1 MKDSTYEAGMAV
13 RRRVLGDA
21 HVNRATQNATDF
33 DAEFQEMITRHAWG
47 DIWTRPGL
55 DLRARSLITI
65 AILAT
70 LNREEELKLH
80 LRATRNTGASRDDV
94 KELLMQVAV
103 YAGVPA
109 ANAAVRIAKQVFE
122 EIAQD
127 STKAGAR

>member
-21 HVNRATQNATDF
+21 HVNRATQNTTDF
-33 DAEFQEMITRHAWG
+33 DAEFQELITRHAWG

-55 DLRARSLITI
+55 DLRTRSLITI

-70 LNREEELKLH
+70 LGREEELKLH
-80 LRATRNTGASRDDV
+80 LRATRNTGASQDDV

-109 ANAAVRIAKQVFE
+109 ANSAVRIAKQVFE
-122 EIAQD
+122 EFAQELAK
-127 STKAGAR
+127 SGAR

>member
-21 HVNRATQNATDF
+21 HVNRAAQNTTDF
-33 DAEFQEMITRHAWG
+33 DAEFQELITRHAWG

-55 DLRARSLITI
+55 DLRTRSLITI

-70 LNREEELKLH
+70 LGREEELKLH
-80 LRATRNTGASRDDV
+80 LRATRNTGASQDDV

-109 ANAAVRIAKQVFE
+109 ANSAMRIAKQVFE
-122 EIAQD
+122 EIAQELA
-127 STKAGAR
+127 KGGAR

>member
-1 MKDSTYEAGMAV
+1 MKDSTYEAGMAI

-21 HVNRATQNATDF
+21 HVNRATQNTTDF
-33 DAEFQEMITRHAWG
+33 DAEFQELIARHAWG

-55 DLRARSLITI
+55 DLRTRSLITI

-70 LNREEELKLH
+70 LGREEELKLH
-80 LRATRNTGASRDDV
+80 LRATRNTGASQDDV

-109 ANAAVRIAKQVFE
+109 ANSAVRIAKQVFE
-122 EIAQD
+122 EIAQEPA
-127 STKAGAR
+127 KGGAR

>member
-21 HVNRATQNATDF
+21 HVDRATQNATEF

-55 DLRARSLITI
+55 DFRARSLITI

-70 LNREEELKLH
+70 LGREEELKLH

-94 KELLMQVAV
+94 KELLMQLAV

-122 EIAQD
+122 EIAKED
-127 STKAGAR
+127 AR

>member
-21 HVNRATQNATDF
+21 HVNRATANATDF
-33 DAEFQEMITRHAWG
+33 DAEFQEMIARHAWG

-55 DLRARSLITI
+55 DLRTRSLITI

-70 LNREEELKLH
+70 LGREEELKLH
-80 LRATRNTGASRDDV
+80 LRATRNTGATRNEV
-94 KELLMQVAV
+94 KELLMQLAV

-109 ANAAVRIAKQVFE
+109 ANTAVRIAKQVFE
-122 EIAQD
+122 ELAKED
-127 STKAGAR
+127 AR

>member
-21 HVNRATQNATDF
+21 HVNRATQNTTDF
-33 DAEFQEMITRHAWG
+33 DAEFQELIARHAWG

-55 DLRARSLITI
+55 DLRTRSLITI

-70 LNREEELKLH
+70 LGREEELKLH
-80 LRATRNTGASRDDV
+80 LRATRNTGASQDDV

-109 ANAAVRIAKQVFE
+109 ANSAVRIAKQVFE
-122 EIAQD
+122 EFAQEPA
-127 STKAGAR
+127 KGGAR

>member
-21 HVNRATQNATDF
+21 HVNRATQNTTDF

-55 DLRARSLITI
+55 DLRTRSLITI

-70 LNREEELKLH
+70 LGREEELKLH
-80 LRATRNTGASRDDV
+80 LRATRNTGASQDDV

-109 ANAAVRIAKQVFE
+109 ANSAVRIAKQVFE
-122 EIAQD
+122 EFAQEPA
-127 STKAGAR
+127 KGGAR

>member
-21 HVNRATQNATDF
+21 HVNRATQDTTDF
-33 DAEFQEMITRHAWG
+33 DAEFQELITRHAWG

-55 DLRARSLITI
+55 DLRTRSLITI

-70 LNREEELKLH
+70 LGREEELKLH
-80 LRATRNTGASRDDV
+80 LRATRNTGASQDDV

-109 ANAAVRIAKQVFE
+109 ANSAVRIAKQVFE
-122 EIAQD
+122 EIAQELA
-127 STKAGAR
+127 KGGAR

>member
-21 HVNRATQNATDF
+21 HVNRATQNTTDF
-33 DAEFQEMITRHAWG
+33 DADFQELIARHAWG

-55 DLRARSLITI
+55 DLRTRSLITI

-70 LNREEELKLH
+70 LGREEELKLH
-80 LRATRNTGASRDDV
+80 LRATRNTGASQDDV

-109 ANAAVRIAKQVFE
+109 ANSAVRIAKQVFE
-122 EIAQD
+122 EFAQD
-127 STKAGAR
+127 PAKGGAR

>member
-21 HVNRATQNATDF
+21 HVNRATQNTTDF
-33 DAEFQEMITRHAWG
+33 DAEFQELITRHAWG

-55 DLRARSLITI
+55 DLRTRSLITI

-70 LNREEELKLH
+70 LGREEELKLH
-80 LRATRNTGASRDDV
+80 LRATRNTGASQDDV

-109 ANAAVRIAKQVFE
+109 ANSAVRIAKQVFE
-122 EIAQD
+122 EIAQELA
-127 STKAGAR
+127 KGGAR